1 MSPTVIA
8 SASLTRELSIQE
20 LFTQTHMSSC
30 LYFAHWTKWQSISIS
45 KLPVFTL
52 PINSN
57 LLYTIF
63 PTFQAGSFL
72 FSFIRR
78 PALPF
83 LKHCDR
89 SADDDANIPMPDTAH
104 KPVSFFKKRLLKDT
118 TPALTQPD
126 YERALFINKI
136 LQLLWPHLSPAIHK
150 EVMKQAKAPVD
161 EILSTIGLVEDLRID
176 KLDLGERPFRID
188 SFKTYKTF
196 GDEIILETP
205 LFWGG
210 DMAIRATAVIKAGPL
225 KVDVPVDVSNFQFKA
240 MARITIPMV
249 ETLPCLGGITMSLLE
264 DPWCDFDLKIVD
276 MADIMALPGVPL
288 AVRTAIKLIAGK
300 MLVYPNE
307 FSVPLM
313 EGFGHPPPPQGMLKV
328 CVISGHD
335 LKSSLM
341 DTVDPF
347 VTLEIRE
354 GRAAQTTTIPNNP
367 NPIWGEDLDLVVD
380 DPLTQVLKLA
390 VWDDDLITPDSVGG
404 AFVELNAAEFV
415 NNPLKPVTLR
425 LPIYEPNEDGEFPR
439 ANAQD
444 LLVAINTATTDAAV
458 AAAIDAL
465 PKKRTLIGKLRRRK
479 EAKKLAAAMGSAP
492 SASTEL
498 NTSGLTTPRNSA
510 AIPGGVGD
518 TPGSSSAMVGS
529 SIAHSEDGSGDGE
542 VVSSRRKRAPPG
554 SVTGSITLEVTYL
567 PFKSSAPPPP
577 PTPAAE
583 TAGEATVAVPPA
595 TPGKEG
601 EIATSAA
608 AADAAVP
615 ATPTLAATPTAA
627 PAPPTATSPP
637 PVVSL
642 RRTLND
648 QSFADPS
655 PDQKGVLTVNLKKVM
670 HLANQM
676 DSFVQLR
683 LYDPHRMPV
692 PDINAKTKVE
702 LHEASPRFNFKT
714 DFVNISAQSV
724 LTLTVCQQ
732 PGTMAALTSLRVP
745 FLQKAAPKVLGRVR
759 VPLDEVV
766 REGRVNGVFALQE
779 AQTGEMHLTLE
790 WSGVD
795 LGAAA
800 EEAAADA
807 VASADAAVKS
817 AKADQA
823 AAASK

>member
-1 MSPTVIA
+1 
-8 SASLTRELSIQE
+8 
-20 LFTQTHMSSC
+20 
-30 LYFAHWTKWQSISIS
+30 
-45 KLPVFTL
+45 
-52 PINSN
+52 
-57 LLYTIF
+57 
-63 PTFQAGSFL
+63 
-72 FSFIRR
+72 
-78 PALPF
+78 
-83 LKHCDR
+83 
-89 SADDDANIPMPDTAH
+89 MPDTAH
-104 KPVSFFKKRLLKDT
+104 KPVSFFKKALLKDT

-161 EILSTIGLVEDLRID
+161 DILTKVPLVEDLRID

-196 GDEIILETP
+196 SDEIIVETP

-210 DMAIRATAVIKAGPL
+210 DMHIRATAVIKAGPM

-240 MARITIPMV
+240 LARITIPMV
-249 ETLPCLGGITMSLLE
+249 ETLPCLGGVTISLLE
-264 DPWCDFDLKIVD
+264 EPWIDFDLNILD
-276 MADIMALPGVPL
+276 MADIMALPGVHL
-288 AVRTAIKLIAGK
+288 AVRTAIKLVAGK

-313 EGFGHPPPPQGMLKV
+313 EGYGLPPPPQGMLKV

-341 DTVDPF
+341 DTVDPY
-347 VTLEIRE
+347 VTLEVRE

-380 DPLTQVLKLA
+380 NPLTQVLKLA

-404 AFVELNAAEFV
+404 AYVELSGADFV
-415 NNPLKPVTLR
+415 KNPMTPITLR
-425 LPIYEPNEDGEFPR
+425 LPIYEPNADGEFPR
-439 ANAQD
+439 ANSAD
-444 LLVAINTATTDAAV
+444 LALAINSAATDAAV
-458 AAAIDAL
+458 AAAVAAL

-479 EAKKLAAAMGSAP
+479 EAAKIAATLGGTPSSGAAAVP
-492 SASTEL
+492 SSSETAS
-498 NTSGLTTPRNSA
+498 GITTPRNSA
-510 AIPGGVGD
+510 AL
-518 TPGSSSAMVGS
+518 GSGALGS
-529 SIAHSEDGSGDGE
+529 PSQHSEDGSEVNADGE
-542 VVSSRRKRAPPG
+542 VQSRRKKPPPG
-554 SVTGSITLEVTYL
+554 TVTGSITLEVTYL
-567 PFKSSAPPPP
+567 PFKSSAPPPEA
-577 PTPAAE
+577 TPAAE
-583 TAGEATVAVPPA
+583 TSQAATVVVPGTPDKEVSVATAIDDASPAAPAGASPATTTPTASAAATDAAAAAVPPA
-595 TPGKEG
+595 T
-601 EIATSAA
+601 
-608 AADAAVP
+608 
-615 ATPTLAATPTAA
+615 
-627 PAPPTATSPP
+627 TSPP
-637 PVVSL
+637 PFVSL
-642 RRTLND
+642 RRTLNN

-655 PDQKGVLTVNLKKVM
+655 PDQKGVVTVNLKKVM
-670 HLANQM
+670 HLADAI

-683 LYDPHRMPV
+683 LYDPHRLPV
-692 PDINAKTKVE
+692 PNIETKTKVE

-714 DFVNISAQSV
+714 DFVNVSAQSV

-732 PGTMAALTSLRVP
+732 PGTLAALTSLRVP

-795 LGAAA
+795 LGAGA

-807 VASADAAVKS
+807 VISADAAVKS
-817 AKADQA
+817 AQSA
-823 AAASK
+823 AAAAAATKK